1 MKHLTASTSPSP
13 FSGENWFDPLEDAIR
28 FRVRAFIEAV
38 VAEEAQAALGGRAR
52 YQRSGAPKGYR
63 NGHRHRQL
71 VGTFGALTVSLPRV
85 RLLDGDGGEKEWRSQ
100 TIQAYKRLTKRAE
113 AIIANTYLA
122 GTNTRRVRR
131 ALAGL
136 FGGKVGK
143 DAVSR
148 AWRRFHQVA
157 DHLDDAFEAPG
168 AASAHPRDGR
178 RNQGDG
184 EQIRHQLGQTI
195 FGQEL
200 VVRQVDH
207 HGPDPRAIPHRAGDA
222 SGKGGPGLPATS
234 PATATMRPMLHD
246 HQGPG
251 LGQIENLAGTMAGGH
266 LRRQSRTTVRAGLG
280 IMIGNRVGFGD
291 LAQGLALVAL
301 LPARL
306 AARLLAQAPGA
317 PPLLLPRRRL
327 AQSIAGRR
335 LAAVGAVQAEPAL
348 EFVELPPLADA
359 MDAVHLSVDR
369 FCLLAGVEAL
379 AEMMEEDATTVCGA
393 RHRRHGDRR
402 GYRWGRTHSEIGY
415 HGGKVKVARPR
426 VRDRAG
432 KEVSLESWQALR
444 DGNLL
449 LEWALNLM
457 VLNVST
463 RKYHRAVRLPEGD
476 LAKARGDG
484 TSKSAVSRR
493 FVALSRKKMKAW
505 LASDL
510 SELDLLVD
518 RI

>member
-1 MKHLTASTSPSP
+1 M
-13 FSGENWFDPLEDAIR
+13 GNNIR
-28 FRVRAFIEAV
+28 SSSR
-38 VAEEAQAALGGRAR
+38 
-52 YQRSGAPKGYR
+52 PK
-63 NGHRHRQL
+63 
-71 VGTFGALTVSLPRV
+71 
-85 RLLDGDGGEKEWRSQ
+85 
-100 TIQAYKRLTKRAE
+100 
-113 AIIANTYLA
+113 
-122 GTNTRRVRR
+122 
-131 ALAGL
+131 ALAP
-136 FGGKVGK
+136 
-143 DAVSR
+143 S
-148 AWRRFHQVA
+148 
-157 DHLDDAFEAPG
+157 
-168 AASAHPRDGR
+168 
-178 RNQGDG
+178 
-184 EQIRHQLGQTI
+184 
-195 FGQEL
+195 
-200 VVRQVDH
+200 
-207 HGPDPRAIPHRAGDA
+207 IP
-222 SGKGGPGLPATS
+222 
-234 PATATMRPMLHD
+234 M
-246 HQGPG
+246 
-251 LGQIENLAGTMAGGH
+251 
-266 LRRQSRTTVRAGLG
+266 
-280 IMIGNRVGFGD
+280 
-291 LAQGLALVAL
+291 
-301 LPARL
+301 
-306 AARLLAQAPGA
+306 
-317 PPLLLPRRRL
+317 
-327 AQSIAGRR
+327 
-335 LAAVGAVQAEPAL
+335 
-348 EFVELPPLADA
+348 PPLADA

-510 SELDLLVD
+510 SELDLLVIQID
-518 RI
+518 GLHVGDHVLMAAIGVDGNGDKHVLAVVEGATENTVVVQALIDNLLARGLDPTLPRLFIVDGAKALSKAIRNTFGVAAAIQRCQVHKGRNIIERLPQHLHASVKKALRQAWDQDDANKAERLLRTWSGVWSMRNRASRAASWRGWRRSSPSSVSACRTNSGARSPAPTSSRTRSARCARSPATSNAGDTPRWRSDGPPPACWRPRKPSVASRPIASCPSSEMLSRNT

>member
-1 MKHLTASTSPSP
+1 
-13 FSGENWFDPLEDAIR
+13 
-28 FRVRAFIEAV
+28 
-38 VAEEAQAALGGRAR
+38 
-52 YQRSGAPKGYR
+52 
-63 NGHRHRQL
+63 
-71 VGTFGALTVSLPRV
+71 
-85 RLLDGDGGEKEWRSQ
+85 
-100 TIQAYKRLTKRAE
+100 
-113 AIIANTYLA
+113 
-122 GTNTRRVRR
+122 
-131 ALAGL
+131 
-136 FGGKVGK
+136 
-143 DAVSR
+143 
-148 AWRRFHQVA
+148 
-157 DHLDDAFEAPG
+157 
-168 AASAHPRDGR
+168 
-178 RNQGDG
+178 
-184 EQIRHQLGQTI
+184 
-195 FGQEL
+195 
-200 VVRQVDH
+200 
-207 HGPDPRAIPHRAGDA
+207 
-222 SGKGGPGLPATS
+222 
-234 PATATMRPMLHD
+234 
-246 HQGPG
+246 
-251 LGQIENLAGTMAGGH
+251 
-266 LRRQSRTTVRAGLG
+266 
-280 IMIGNRVGFGD
+280 
-291 LAQGLALVAL
+291 
-301 LPARL
+301 
-306 AARLLAQAPGA
+306 
-317 PPLLLPRRRL
+317 
-327 AQSIAGRR
+327 
-335 LAAVGAVQAEPAL
+335 
-348 EFVELPPLADA
+348 

-510 SELDLLVD
+510 SELDLLVIQIDGLHVGDHVLMAAIGVD
-518 RI
+518 RAAIAIAHQRIAFPATAGHRPITVNTTVKTKPNVLSDDVRASSRVEKSSWNVSRFAIHPCPLAL